1 MNAWWNKIESVQSFN
16 TGMEVIALVGA
27 TLSFIF
33 LLLLWR
39 NGNHMVRHLI
49 DRERRGNKRIKA
61 VEKAA
66 EQIRKELLSTQQN
79 QDIADQQRRLA
90 EMDADTLRTEMQAVR
105 SRYHKAEGALKD
117 RIEELKDIHITQGVT
132 TQGGATDR
140 NLDAHPAILDLQQ
153 KKMLAKL
160 LKTGSKGELDIISVL
175 DDPRSHQAAAE
186 LKVIF
191 DAQGWTTSEIV
202 QSAFSHPQEGI
213 ILIIHSKQTA
223 PSYAKFLQKTLT
235 TIGLRVSAQIN
246 SKYREWSLSMIV
258 GKIEAA

>member
-1 MNAWWNKIESVQSFN
+1 MNAWWNNFESVHAFN
-16 TGMEVIALVGA
+16 TWMEVITLIGA
-27 TLSFIF
+27 TLAFIC

-39 NGNHMVRHLI
+39 NGNNMVRQLI
-49 DRERRGNKRIKA
+49 DRERRSNKRIRA

-90 EMDADTLRTEMQAVR
+90 EMDADALRREMETVR
-105 SRYHKAEGALKD
+105 SRYSKAEGALKD
-117 RIEELKDIHITQGVT
+117 RIKELKDIHITQGVT
-132 TQGGATDR
+132 TQGVSTTQNGGQNTSV
-140 NLDAHPAILDLQQ
+140 LDIQQ

-160 LKTGSKGELDIISVL
+160 LKTGSKGELDIISVM
-175 DDPRSHQAAAE
+175 DDPDSQEAALE
-186 LKVIF
+186 LKSIF
-191 DAQGWTTSEIV
+191 ETHGWTTSDII

-258 GKIEAA
+258 GRIDAT